1 MQLGGKM
8 GETSSSPT
16 ISTTLQQLAEQAH
29 QYPAMAFTTLAHLID
44 VDLLREAYR
53 RTRKDGAPGIDGV
66 TAQEYAEHLEANLAN
81 LNERLRSGR
90 YRAPPVRRTYLDKE
104 DGSQRP
110 IGIPAFEDKL
120 VQRAV
125 VMLLGAIYE
134 QDFCDCS
141 HGFREGHSP
150 HQALHELREQCM
162 DLDIGW
168 IVDADV
174 SAFFDSLDHDLLR
187 KRLQQRIADG
197 RIIGLIGKWLKAGVV
212 EGDTLS
218 YPERGSPQG
227 GVVSPMLA
235 NIFLHEVLDAWFE
248 REVKPRM
255 KGRCFLIRFA
265 DDFVIGCEREDDA
278 RRIMTV
284 LPKRFTRFGLTI
296 HPQKT
301 RLVNFRKPA
310 RRGEAGIGN
319 GTFEFLG
326 FTHYWT
332 KSRRG
337 YWVIKRVTAKKRL
350 RRAMKAVWQWCRNHR
365 HDPLREQHRKL
376 SRRLRGH
383 YQYYGIRGN
392 YGKLEALY
400 EWADKAWRYWLSRR
414 SQQSAIPWEK
424 FYRLRTMY
432 PLPQPSI
439 VHRI

>member
-16 ISTTLQQLAEQAH
+16 ISTKLQQLAEQAH

-66 TAQEYAEHLEANLAN
+66 TAQEYAEHLDANLAN
-81 LNERLRSGR
+81 LHERLRSGR

-134 QDFCDCS
+134 QDFCACS

-278 RRIMTV
+278 RRIMAV

-301 RLVNFRKPA
+301 RLVDFRKPA

-392 YGKLEALY
+392 YGQLEVLY
-400 EWADKAWRYWLSRR
+400 EWADKAWRYWLRRR
-414 SQQSAIPWEK
+414 SQQSAIPWAK
-424 FYRLRTMY
+424 FYRLRTVY

>member
-16 ISTTLQQLAEQAH
+16 ISTKLQQLAEQAH

-66 TAQEYAEHLEANLAN
+66 TAQEYAEHLDANLAN
-81 LNERLRSGR
+81 LHERLRSGR

-278 RRIMTV
+278 RRIMAV

-301 RLVNFRKPA
+301 RLVDFRKPA

-392 YGKLEALY
+392 YGQLEVLY

-424 FYRLRTMY
+424 FYRLRTVY
-432 PLPQPSI
+432 PFPQPSI